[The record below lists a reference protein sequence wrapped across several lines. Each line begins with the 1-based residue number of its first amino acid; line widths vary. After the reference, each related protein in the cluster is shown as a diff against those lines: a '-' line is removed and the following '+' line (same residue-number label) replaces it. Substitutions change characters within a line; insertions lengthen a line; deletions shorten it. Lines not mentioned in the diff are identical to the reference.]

1 MQSQS
6 GSIWGNINLCIEIA
20 LNIYYMVG
28 EHGEGIM
35 IPREHAVA
43 IFSDKTVA
51 AGKESEGCLYYPK
64 GETMDMPLY
73 EMMQKRAAMARK
85 IELAA
90 AARMAGIREKGQG
103 AVSALFE
110 DAGPPAH
117 LKAGKRIRE
126 GIYMTG
132 GEEPLLAI
140 HEKAAYFMS
149 PYACEFGRNEGGYLY
164 YTLQSAAIPLYD
176 LKEVFPE
183 CREMILSEESLC
195 ATICTHYPAYRE
207 EYNAVVPEEEQI
219 PQISAPANLFL
230 QEQLDRVRT
239 EERMQEDTQGEGRK
253 EMQTEMQ
260 TEEERDEEDYG
271 EQVDWY
277 ER

>member
-1 MQSQS
+1 MQPQN

-20 LNIYYMVG
+20 LNIYYIVG

-43 IFSDKTVA
+43 NFSEKTVA

-73 EMMQKRAAMARK
+73 EMLQKRAAMARK
-85 IELAA
+85 AELAA
-90 AARMAGIREKGQG
+90 AAQMEDIRKKGQG
-103 AVSALFE
+103 ALSALFE
-110 DAGPPAH
+110 GIRPPAH
-117 LKAGKRIRE
+117 SGTGLKRIRE

-140 HEKAAYFMS
+140 HEKIAHFMS
-149 PYACEFGRNEGGYLY
+149 PYACEFGRNEDGYFY

-176 LKEVFPE
+176 LKGVFSE
-183 CREMILSEESLC
+183 CREMVLSEESLC

-207 EYNAVVPEEEQI
+207 EYNAVVSEEEKI

-230 QEQLDRVRT
+230 QEQLDRAQAAG
-239 EERMQEDTQGEGRK
+239 EGMQEEIRE
-253 EMQTEMQ
+253 EMQS
-260 TEEERDEEDYG
+260 EERDEEDYG
-271 EQVDWY
+271 EQVEWC
-277 ER
+277 EH

>member
-1 MQSQS
+1 MQPQN

-20 LNIYYMVG
+20 LNIYYIVG

-35 IPREHAVA
+35 IPREHAVSN
-43 IFSDKTVA
+43 FSEKTVA

-64 GETMDMPLY
+64 GETMDMLLY
-73 EMMQKRAAMARK
+73 EMLQKRAATARK
-85 IELAA
+85 VELAA
-90 AARMAGIREKGQG
+90 TAQMADIRRKEQG

-110 DAGPPAH
+110 GIRPPTCSEPE
-117 LKAGKRIRE
+117 LKCIRE

-132 GEEPLLAI
+132 GQDPLLAI
-140 HEKAAYFMS
+140 HEKIVHFMS
-149 PYACEFGRNEGGYLY
+149 PYACEFGRNENGYLY

-176 LKEVFPE
+176 LKEVFSE
-183 CREMILSEESLC
+183 CREMVLSEESLC

-207 EYNAVVPEEEQI
+207 EYNAVVPEEERI

-230 QEQLDRVRT
+230 QEQLDRAQAAG
-239 EERMQEDTQGEGRK
+239 EGMQEEIQE
-253 EMQTEMQ
+253 EMQIKMRG
-260 TEEERDEEDYG
+260 EERDEEDYG